1 MDKETLSNLL
11 KDCGVNL
18 YDTETL
24 TEHDKKIYRI
34 YITADEPITLEKCT
48 KVTKI
53 ISPIIDLDPPVRG
66 EYFLEVSSPGIDR
79 KLTSLE
85 HFAFSKGDL
94 VKLKLNDG
102 RKFKAKIL
110 GVDGNNILLYDKE
123 KKEDI
128 TLPFG
133 DINKAKTYFEW

>member
-1 MDKETLSNLL
+1 MDKQTLSNLL

-24 TEHDKKIYRI
+24 TEHDKKIFRI
-34 YITADEPITLEKCT
+34 YITADEPITLDQCT

-53 ISPIIDLDPPVRG
+53 ISPIIDLDPPVSG

-79 KLTSLE
+79 KLTTLE
-85 HFAFSKGDL
+85 HFALSKNEL
-94 VKLKLNDG
+94 IKIKLNDG

-110 GVDGNNILLYDKE
+110 GIEGDNIKLYDKE

-128 TLPFG
+128 VISFN
-133 DINKAKTYFEW
+133 DINRAKTYFEW